1 MTLQEHLDTMA
12 EFTND
17 SDEIFTSGGNK
28 LVAAE
33 LLWGAL
39 AHGLIAIAEINGWR
53 CEWHQGYREV
63 GNQLQGSTQRLRWR
77 SDVAAGEQLHKH
89 FYQGHLTEMEIQRY
103 RAATRQGVR
112 ALRAILR

>member
-1 MTLQEHLDTMA
+1 MTLQEHLDTMT

-39 AHGLIAIAEINGWR
+39 AHGLIAIAETNGWR
-53 CEWHQGYREV
+53 REGHQGYREV
-63 GNQLQGSTQRLRWR
+63 GKQLQGSTQRLRWR

-112 ALRAILR
+112 ALLAMLR